1 MGNLETYGKWL
12 VIAGVALVLIGAVLW
27 LLGKFT
33 DLGNTTR
40 HAAPSG
46 VGIYLRGAGAGF
58 HCGQHSTDD
67 HVKSSAQDAEQIT
80 EFINHN

>member
-33 DLGNTTR
+33 DLETLPGTLR
-40 HAAPSG
+40 LQGSDLPAWCRCWLPLWAAF
-46 VGIYLRGAGAGF
+46 Y
-58 HCGQHSTDD
+58 
-67 HVKSSAQDAEQIT
+67 
-80 EFINHN
+80 